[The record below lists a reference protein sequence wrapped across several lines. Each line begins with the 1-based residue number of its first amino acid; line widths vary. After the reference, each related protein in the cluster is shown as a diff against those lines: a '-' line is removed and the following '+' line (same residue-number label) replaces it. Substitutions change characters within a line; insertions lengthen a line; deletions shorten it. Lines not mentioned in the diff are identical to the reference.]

1 MSSSHRVK
9 ILFGMAFMA
18 VSLPFTLTSPA
29 FARMVVNCGGA
40 ALAGGAQLLCS
51 HVDPR
56 SPAQLCTF
64 SWALA
69 TPSNDTQVVSGTFL
83 LPPGASNVAV
93 YQGIGFAHAQSSPIV
108 MCQGKHVSPRSKFQ

>member
-1 MSSSHRVK
+1 MSPFTRLKCLCGAAIVA
-9 ILFGMAFMA
+9 LG
-18 VSLPFTLTSPA
+18 LPFTLTSPA

-51 HVDPR
+51 HADPR

-69 TPSNDTQVVSGTFL
+69 TMANDTQVVSGTFL
-83 LPPGASNVAV
+83 LPPGASNVTV
-93 YQGIGFAHAQSSPIV
+93 YQGIGFAHAQSDPIV
-108 MCQGKHVSPRSKFQ
+108 MCQGKHVPPRGKFQ